1 MSICHTWVI
10 LSICVIISTCHIW
23 VILSICHIWVTRI
36 FQIWVIILIISTF
49 HQFVCAW
56 GVLIGWLSYWY
67 GVASISR
74 LLKIIRLFCKRALW
88 NRRYSAKETYN
99 FKEPTNRSHPV
110 WSICV
115 MNMSH
120 HIKMSSTCVWVGDID
135 RMTLILIWSICV
147 INLYLHV
154 HISYTFNIYISVMNI
169 HISVSTCTYII
180 HTAQHKQKKTG
191 IILYI

>member
-99 FKEPTNRSHPV
+99 FKEPTNRSHPL
-110 WSICV
+110 
-115 MNMSH
+115 
-120 HIKMSSTCVWVGDID
+120 
-135 RMTLILIWSICV
+135 TL
-147 INLYLHV
+147 Y
-154 HISYTFNIYISVMNI
+154 
-169 HISVSTCTYII
+169 
-180 HTAQHKQKKTG
+180 HTATHCNKNSLRQLQRNILQHTATHCNAPRFQQWQNNT
-191 IILYI
+191 LQHTVTHCNTL